1 MIPIVAGLL
10 MGAAMGGGIAA
21 LQKKDILQGALLG
34 GIGGAVGGAFM
45 PAVAGAAPGV
55 AAGSAP
61 GLAAGAGTG
70 ITTGATGAAGITTGA
85 SGSGLA
91 LPSLAT
97 TTGAG
102 GAGTGIGGIGNF
114 LSANKYALA
123 GGVAGGMM
131 APGEAPP
138 SPEQGNIR
146 DYTFSQTQNPNFG
159 APGENY
165 YSQQSYAPGAVTPVE
180 DYNMANGGIIALADG
195 GEIQRY
201 TQPQRTMD
209 PAVAAYNTQMM
220 ERANQQYNVNAR
232 PGPNQVP
239 GSVGY
244 VAPRMSAPAPA
255 AGTPNDSI
263 SGLSFNPVT
272 QQYEGE
278 FAAPGAKKNKNDFDY
293 EDLDARYASR
303 EQYEE
308 QGAANGGLM
317 SSYAEGGI
325 SNLGGYSDGGQL
337 LKGPGDGV
345 SDSIPAR
352 IGAKQPARLSGGEF
366 VVPARMVGELGQG
379 STDAGAKQLY
389 AMMDRIQ
396 NARRKTTGKGK
407 VAVDTNPRRLL
418 PA

>member
-1 MIPIVAGLL
+1 
-10 MGAAMGGGIAA
+10 
-21 LQKKDILQGALLG
+21 
-34 GIGGAVGGAFM
+34 
-45 PAVAGAAPGV
+45 
-55 AAGSAP
+55 
-61 GLAAGAGTG
+61 
-70 ITTGATGAAGITTGA
+70 
-85 SGSGLA
+85 
-91 LPSLAT
+91 
-97 TTGAG
+97 
-102 GAGTGIGGIGNF
+102 
-114 LSANKYALA
+114 
-123 GGVAGGMM
+123 
-131 APGEAPP
+131 
-138 SPEQGNIR
+138 
-146 DYTFSQTQNPNFG
+146 
-159 APGENY
+159 
-165 YSQQSYAPGAVTPVE
+165 
-180 DYNMANGGIIALADG
+180 MANGGIIALADG

-278 FAAPGAKKNKNDFDY
+278 FAAPGAKKKNKNDFDY
-293 EDLDARYASR
+293 EDLDARYAPR
-303 EQYEE
+303 TQYEE
-308 QGAANGGLM
+308 QGNANGGLM

-407 VAVDTNPRRLL
+407 VAVDTNPRKLL